1 MKVFIWLYFLE
12 MFILFSCNNVGW
24 HTPQSKKECIAVF
37 KNECLTSTEFQSIA
51 MSFNKKDSSR
61 LAKLYIDQWKANQYL
76 YLEALNS
83 IIVDEDKL
91 NSYLKTMKQQYY
103 ISEYIKKYIEDNLDT
118 SVSNKEIIDF
128 YQTHKDLFKLSNNI
142 IQLFY
147 VKLNDNEKD
156 VSEFKKALLL
166 ANKNTQKIK
175 SILVEKASSYFTE
188 DSLWLKW
195 DDVTKEIGFLKNY
208 DIQKIPKGKVIE
220 WRDGTYYYYIKIK
233 DYKIKNEY
241 SPIIYEKEK
250 IKKIIMD
257 DRKNKLIQTLYQQS
271 VSMQS
276 R

>member
-1 MKVFIWLYFLE
+1 MKKVYAY
-12 MFILFSCNNVGW
+12 LFSSLIFVLYSCKESF
-24 HTPQSKKECIAVF
+24 SKKSSSTCIVF
-37 KNECLTSTEFQSIA
+37 EEGECLTAKEL
-51 MSFNKKDSSR
+51 SFASNYANKQDSER
-61 LAKLYIDQWKANQYL
+61 MVKMYIENWKANLIL
-76 YLEALNS
+76 YKKAQKEASIDDEELNTY
-83 IIVDEDKL
+83 INE
-91 NSYLKTMKQQYY
+91 LKKQYY
-103 ISEYIKKYIEDNLDT
+103 ISAYIKKYIAENLDT
-118 SVSNKEIIDF
+118 VVSNKEIIDF

-147 VKLNDNEKD
+147 VKLHDNEKD

-175 SILVEKASSYFTE
+175 SILLEKASSYFTE

-250 IKKIIMD
+250 IKKLIIE

-271 VSMQS
+271 VSMPS
-276 R
+276 E